1 MKNKIIGSLLLLLT
15 LSLSAV
21 AQQLTFQSAADMQ
34 QYFTFMPG
42 KKIISGHRGTR
53 ENGLPEN
60 SIPALKAVL
69 KKTPAI
75 FEVDPRYTKDSVAV
89 MIHDATLDRTTTG
102 KGKVADYSWKELRKL
117 RLKNAAGEVTNYKIN
132 TLDELIK
139 WAKGKTILNLDKK
152 DIPPAKIAEI
162 IRKHQAYPWVWVT
175 VHSLEEAAFH
185 LAQHPDQ
192 YLSMHLR
199 TIEAVQQFI
208 HSGLSFNRMIVYI
221 GPEIKVSNQSLY
233 QELNSRGVLCMI
245 SASSSY
251 DKLGTK
257 ELRQEK
263 FKQIFADGASI
274 LETDFPMEA
283 AEVL

>member
-1 MKNKIIGSLLLLLT
+1 MKKKNIISLTLLLT
-15 LSLSAV
+15 ISLSLS
-21 AQQLTFQSAADMQ
+21 AQQLTFKTAAAMQ
-34 QYFTFMPG
+34 QYFTYTPG
-42 KKIISGHRGTR
+42 KKIISGHRGTS

-75 FEVDPRYTKDSVAV
+75 FEIDPRYTKDSVAV
-89 MIHDATLDRTTTG
+89 MIHDATLERTTTG
-102 KGKVADYSWKELRKL
+102 KGRVADFTWKELRDL
-117 RLKNAAGEVTNYKIN
+117 RLKDAAGAVTKYKIN

-162 IRKHQAYPWVWVT
+162 IRKHQAYAWVWVT
-175 VHSLEEAAFH
+175 VHSLDEAAFH

-192 YLSMHLR
+192 YLSMHLK
-199 TIEAVQQFI
+199 TSEAVQEFI
-208 HSGLSFNRMIVYI
+208 RSGLPLDRMIVYI
-221 GPEIKVSNQSLY
+221 GPEIKISNQSLY
-233 QELNSRGVLCMI
+233 QALNSRGVMCMI

-251 DKLGTK
+251 DKLATK

-263 FKQIFADGASI
+263 FKAIFADGASI

-283 AEVL
+283 HEVL